1 MPMFIKF
8 IVIALLLFILYS
20 LGVALFAFVKKDRD
34 SDKMV
39 KALTFR
45 IGLSIGLLVFLVVL
59 ASFGVIA
66 PHGI

>member
-1 MPMFIKF
+1 MFK
-8 IVIALLLFILYS
+8 IAIISILLFIIYS
-20 LGVALFAFVKKDRD
+20 LAVALFAFIKKDGN

-45 IGLSIGLLVFLVVL
+45 IALSIGLFIFLML
-59 ASFGVIA
+59 GAQFGLIS

>member
-1 MPMFIKF
+1 VFKIA
-8 IVIALLLFILYS
+8 IVSILLFIIYS
-20 LGVALFAFVKKDRD
+20 LGVALFAFVKKGDS

-45 IGLSIGLLVFLVVL
+45 IALSIGLLIFMMVG
-59 ASFGVIA
+59 AQFGLIS

>member
-1 MPMFIKF
+1 MFKIA
-8 IVIALLLFILYS
+8 IVSILLFIIYS
-20 LGVALFAFVKKDRD
+20 LGVALFAFVKKGGN

-45 IGLSIGLLVFLVVL
+45 IALSIGLLIFMMVG
-59 ASFGVIA
+59 AQFGLIS